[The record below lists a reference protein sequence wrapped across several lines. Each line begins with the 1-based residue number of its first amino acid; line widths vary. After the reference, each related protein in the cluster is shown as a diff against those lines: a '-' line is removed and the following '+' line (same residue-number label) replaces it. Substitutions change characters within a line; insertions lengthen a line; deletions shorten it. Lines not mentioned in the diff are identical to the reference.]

1 MPWRKGESGNPSGKP
16 AGHYSTDGRIK
27 KVMPLIL
34 DNLVEKALEGDPVSG
49 AAVIN
54 YQLHKESK

>member
-1 MPWRKGESGNPSGKP
+1 MFKQGESGNPAGRS

-34 DNLVEKALEGDPVSG
+34 DNLVDKALEGDPVAG